1 MGLFKF
7 ISSLISVIAAALA
20 GNWVGEQLR
29 ADTFGDPGHQLRFTT
44 TTQEGETVIAPNPVL
59 SNFLPGVA
67 LGLVSKPRW
76 LWAFVGGFLASWLL
90 GEQYEDALIDWLE
103 GLMSDMLSS

>member
-1 MGLFKF
+1 MGVFKF
-7 ISSLISVIAAALA
+7 ISSLITVIAAALA

-29 ADTFGDPGHQLRFTT
+29 AEVTGEPGHQLRITATT
-44 TTQEGETVIAPNPVL
+44 EEGETVIAPNPVL

-76 LWAFVGGFLASWLL
+76 LWAFFGGLLASWLL

-103 GLMSDMLSS
+103 GLMSDMMSS